1 MNLSVCEINSLMAIE
16 ANNDKIQ
23 RVCSDKNGIL
33 FMVRA
38 QL

>member
-1 MNLSVCEINSLMAIE
+1 MNLSVCEVNSLKAIE
-16 ANNDKIQ
+16 ANNDKYQ

-33 FMVRA
+33 FTVRA